1 MALWLLART
10 LTASKFMPSLSD
22 PIISINGLGKKT
34 SDRLN
39 QLGIHSLEHLVFHL
53 PRRYQDKTSITPLS
67 RANVNDE
74 ILIELTI
81 DRIEVVPSRQR
92 QLLCY
97 LSDNQNHRILLRFFH
112 FTQYQKQA
120 LIRGE
125 TIQCFGEIK
134 IGRQGLEMHHPE
146 YRVISQNQKPLLES
160 TLSPIYPL
168 CSGISQNKMKQW
180 VNYSLEVLQISQL
193 DDYFEKITQQSMPSL
208 KSSLM
213 LLHHPEK
220 NEDLSKIESFKH
232 ISQQRLIIEELATNQ
247 LNLLKTK
254 KARKS
259 KKTNAFKIQD
269 SLSNKLLGSLD
280 FDLTNSQSRCIKE
293 INEDLSSSEPMLR
306 LLQGDVGSGKTIV
319 AVFALIQAV
328 ENNFQAVIMA
338 PTEILARQ
346 HLQNFTDY
354 LKPLNIQ
361 IAYLSGSQNPQER
374 REHLDFIESGE
385 AKVVVGTHAL
395 FQESV
400 NFENLSL
407 VIIDEQHKFGV
418 HQRLSL
424 SKKANKTPHQLVMT
438 ATPIPRSLTMSA
450 YADLDTSVIDELPP
464 GRQAVETIALSNSRR
479 DELIEK
485 IKKIS
490 DEGRQIYW
498 VCTLIEESEVLRAE
512 SAEKTFNYLTDNLK
526 DLTVVMIHGKR
537 TKSEK
542 EMIMRDF
549 EKGKINLLVA
559 TTVIEVGVNVPN
571 ASLMI
576 VENSERLGLAQL
588 HQLRGR
594 VGRGSEK
601 SICILM
607 YQSPLSDNAKERLD
621 ILRQSNDGF
630 MIAQKDLE
638 LRGPGEIL
646 GTQQT
651 GIASMKIANIV
662 RDTYLLKE
670 AGYYSS
676 KMLEASEDSQNAMI
690 SRWIDDEKT
699 HYFDA

>member
-1 MALWLLART
+1 
-10 LTASKFMPSLSD
+10 MPSISD
-22 PIISINGLGKKT
+22 PIISIKGLGKKT

-39 QLGIHSLEHLVFHL
+39 QLGIHTLEHLVFHL
-53 PRRYQDKTSITPLS
+53 PTRYQDKTSITPLS
-67 RANVNDE
+67 DAGTHDE
-74 ILIELTI
+74 ILIEATI
-81 DRIEVVPSRQR
+81 DRIEVIPSRQR

-112 FTQYQKQA
+112 FNQYQKQA

-125 TIQCFGEIK
+125 TMQCFGEIK
-134 IGRQGLEMHHPE
+134 IGRKGLEMHHPE
-146 YRVISQNQKPLLES
+146 YRIITQNQSPLLEP
-160 TLSPIYPL
+160 TLTPIYPL

-180 VNYSLEVLQISQL
+180 VNYSLEVLKISQL

-220 NEDLSKIESFKH
+220 DEDLSKIESFKH
-232 ISQQRLIIEELATNQ
+232 ISQQRLIIEELATHR
-247 LNLLKTK
+247 LSLLKTK
-254 KARKS
+254 KARKG
-259 KKTNAFKIQD
+259 KKTNAFILNNT
-269 SLSNKLLGSLD
+269 LSDKLLNSID
-280 FDLTNSQSRCIKE
+280 FNLTNAQSRCIKE
-293 INEDLSSSEPMLR
+293 INDDLASSEPMLR

-328 ENNFQAVIMA
+328 ENNFQAAIMA

-346 HLQNFTDY
+346 HLQNFTQY
-354 LKPLNIQ
+354 LESLNIQ
-361 IAYLSGSQNPQER
+361 IAYLSGSQNTQER
-374 REHLDFIESGE
+374 REQISLIESGK
-385 AKVVVGTHAL
+385 AKVVIGTHAL
-395 FQESV
+395 FQDSV
-400 NFENLSL
+400 NFKDLSL

-424 SKKANKTPHQLVMT
+424 TKKANNTPHQLVMT

-450 YADLDTSVIDELPP
+450 YADLDTSIIDELPP
-464 GRQAVETIALSNSRR
+464 GRQAVETIALSNLRR
-479 DELIEK
+479 DELISK
-485 IKKIS
+485 MRKIS
-490 DEGRQIYW
+490 NEGRQIYW
-498 VCTLIEESEVLRAE
+498 VCTLIEESEALRAE
-512 SAEKTFNYLTDNLK
+512 SAEKTFKYLKDHLK
-526 DLTVVMIHGKR
+526 DLTVVMIHGR
-537 TKSEK
+537 LTKVEK
-542 EMIMRDF
+542 ESIMKDF
-549 EKGKINLLVA
+549 ENGRINLLVA

-576 VENSERLGLAQL
+576 VENAERLGLAQL

-607 YQSPLSDNAKERLD
+607 YQSPLSDYAKERLD

-662 RDTYLLKE
+662 RDAYLLKE

-676 KMLEASEDSQNAMI
+676 KMLEANLDSQNALI
-690 SRWIDDEKT
+690 NRWIDEEKT

>member
-1 MALWLLART
+1 
-10 LTASKFMPSLSD
+10 MPSISD
-22 PIISINGLGKKT
+22 PIISIKGLGKKT

-39 QLGIHSLEHLVFHL
+39 QLGIHTLEHLVFHL
-53 PRRYQDKTSITPLS
+53 PTRYQDKTSITPLS
-67 RANVNDE
+67 DARINDE
-74 ILIELTI
+74 ILIEATI
-81 DRIEVVPSRQR
+81 DRIEVIPSRQR

-97 LSDNQNHRILLRFFH
+97 LSDQQNHRILLRFFH

-125 TIQCFGEIK
+125 SMQCFGEIK
-134 IGRQGLEMHHPE
+134 IGRKGLEMHHPE
-146 YRVISQNQKPLLES
+146 YRITSQNQRPLLEQN
-160 TLSPIYPL
+160 LSPIYPL

-180 VNYSLEVLQISQL
+180 INYSLEVLKISQL
-193 DDYFEKITQQSMPSL
+193 DDYFEKITQHSMPSL

-220 NEDLSKIESFKH
+220 NEDLSKIETFKH
-232 ISQQRLIIEELATNQ
+232 ISQQRLIIEELATHQ
-247 LNLLKTK
+247 LSLLKTK
-254 KARKS
+254 KARKG
-259 KKTNAFKIQD
+259 KKTNAFRLKNT
-269 SLSNKLLGSLD
+269 LSDKLLDSLD
-280 FDLTNSQSRCIKE
+280 FKLTNAQSNCIKE
-293 INEDLSSSEPMLR
+293 INDDLASSEPMLR

-328 ENNFQAVIMA
+328 ENNFQAAIMA

-346 HLQNFTDY
+346 HLQNFTHY
-354 LKPLNIQ
+354 LESLDIQ
-361 IAYLSGSQNPQER
+361 IAYLSGSQNTQER
-374 REHLDFIESGE
+374 KEQLSLIESGE
-385 AKVVVGTHAL
+385 AKVVIGTHAL

-400 NFENLSL
+400 SFKDLSL

-424 SKKANKTPHQLVMT
+424 TKKAQTTPHQLVMT

-464 GRQAVETIALSNSRR
+464 GRQAVETIALSNARR
-479 DELIEK
+479 EELIIK
-485 IKKIS
+485 IRKIS

-498 VCTLIEESEVLRAE
+498 VCTLIEESEALRAE
-512 SAEKTFNYLTDNLK
+512 SAEKTFTYLK
-526 DLTVVMIHGKR
+526 DHLEELTVVMIHGKLS
-537 TKSEK
+537 KVEK
-542 EMIMRDF
+542 ESIMKDF
-549 EKGKINLLVA
+549 ENGLINLLVA

-576 VENSERLGLAQL
+576 VENAERLGLAQL

-607 YQSPLSDNAKERLD
+607 YQSPLSDNARERLD
-621 ILRQSNDGF
+621 ILRHSNDGF

-651 GIASMKIANIV
+651 GIASMKIANII
-662 RDTYLLKE
+662 RDAYLLKE

-676 KMLEASEDSQNAMI
+676 KMLEASLESQNALI
-690 SRWIDDEKT
+690 NRWIDEEKT

>member
-1 MALWLLART
+1 
-10 LTASKFMPSLSD
+10 MPSISD
-22 PIISINGLGKKT
+22 PIISIKGLGKKT

-39 QLGIHSLEHLVFHL
+39 QLGIHTLEHLVFHL
-53 PRRYQDKTSITPLS
+53 PTRYQDKTSITPLS
-67 RANVNDE
+67 DAGIHDE
-74 ILIELTI
+74 ILIEATI
-81 DRIEVVPSRQR
+81 DRIEVIPSRQR

-112 FTQYQKQA
+112 FNQYQKQA

-125 TIQCFGEIK
+125 TMQCFGEIK
-134 IGRQGLEMHHPE
+134 IGRMGLEMHHPE
-146 YRVISQNQKPLLES
+146 YRIITQNQSPLLEP
-160 TLSPIYPL
+160 TLTPIYPL

-180 VNYSLEVLQISQL
+180 VNYSLEVLKISQL

-220 NEDLSKIESFKH
+220 DEDLSKIESFKH
-232 ISQQRLIIEELATNQ
+232 ISQQRLIIEELATHR
-247 LNLLKTK
+247 LSLLKTK
-254 KARKS
+254 KARKG
-259 KKTNAFKIQD
+259 KKTNAFILNNT
-269 SLSNKLLGSLD
+269 LSDKLLNSLD
-280 FDLTNSQSRCIKE
+280 FNLTNAQSRCIKE
-293 INEDLSSSEPMLR
+293 INDDLASSEPMLR

-328 ENNFQAVIMA
+328 ENNFQAAIMA

-346 HLQNFTDY
+346 HLQNFTQY
-354 LKPLNIQ
+354 LESLNIQ
-361 IAYLSGSQNPQER
+361 IAYLSGSQNTQER
-374 REHLDFIESGE
+374 REQISLIESGK
-385 AKVVVGTHAL
+385 AKIVIGTHAL

-400 NFENLSL
+400 SFKDLSL

-424 SKKANKTPHQLVMT
+424 TKKANNTPHQLVMT

-450 YADLDTSVIDELPP
+450 YADLDTSIIDELPP
-464 GRQAVETIALSNSRR
+464 GRQAVETIALSNLRR
-479 DELIEK
+479 DELISK
-485 IKKIS
+485 IRKIS
-490 DEGRQIYW
+490 NEGRQIYW
-498 VCTLIEESEVLRAE
+498 VCTLIEESEALRAE
-512 SAEKTFNYLTDNLK
+512 SAEKTFTYLKDHLK
-526 DLTVVMIHGKR
+526 DLTVVMIHGR
-537 TKSEK
+537 LTKAEK
-542 EMIMRDF
+542 ESIMKDF
-549 EKGKINLLVA
+549 ENGRINLLVA

-576 VENSERLGLAQL
+576 VENAERLGLAQL

-607 YQSPLSDNAKERLD
+607 YQSPLSDYAKERLD

-662 RDTYLLKE
+662 RDAYLLKE

-676 KMLEASEDSQNAMI
+676 KMLEANLDSQNALI
-690 SRWIDDEKT
+690 NRWIDEEKT

>member
-1 MALWLLART
+1 
-10 LTASKFMPSLSD
+10 MPSLSD
-22 PIISINGLGKKT
+22 PIISISGLGKKT

-39 QLGIHSLEHLVFHL
+39 QLGIHTLEHLLFHL
-53 PRRYQDKTSITPLS
+53 PSRYQDKTSITPLS
-67 RANVNDE
+67 SASVNDE
-74 ILIELTI
+74 ILIEASI
-81 DRIEVVPSRQR
+81 DRIEVIPSRQR

-97 LSDNQNHRILLRFFH
+97 LSDNQNHRVLLRFFH

-120 LIRGE
+120 LVRGE

-146 YRVISQNQKPLLES
+146 YRIISQDQKPLFEP
-160 TLSPIYPL
+160 TLTPVYPL
-168 CSGISQNKMKQW
+168 CAGVSQNKMKQW
-180 VNYSLEVLQISQL
+180 VNKALEVLKASVI
-193 DDYFEKITQQSMPSL
+193 DDYFEKITNNTMPSL
-208 KSSLM
+208 KDSLF
-213 LLHHPEK
+213 LLHHPNK
-220 NEDLSKIESFKH
+220 DEDLLKIESFNH
-232 ISQQRLIIEELATNQ
+232 ISQQRLIIEELATHQ
-247 LNLLKTK
+247 LSLLKIK
-254 KARKS
+254 EARKS
-259 KKTNAFKIQD
+259 KESKPISIRS
-269 SLSNKLLGSLD
+269 SLSNKLISSLE
-280 FDLTNSQSRCIKE
+280 FDLTSAQSRCINQ
-293 INEDLSSSEPMLR
+293 INEDLSTSEPMLR

-328 ENNFQAVIMA
+328 ENNFQTAVMA

-346 HLQNFTDY
+346 HLQNFTNY
-354 LKPLNIQ
+354 LSPLGIQ
-361 IAYLSGSQNPQER
+361 IAFLSGSQNTQER
-374 REHLDFIESGE
+374 KDNLSLIENGK
-385 AKVVVGTHAL
+385 AKVIIGTHAL
-395 FQESV
+395 FQENVYFDDSA
-400 NFENLSL
+400 L

-424 SKKANKTPHQLVMT
+424 SKKANVTPHQLVMT

-450 YADLDTSVIDELPP
+450 YADLDTSIIDELPP
-464 GRQAVETIALSNSRR
+464 GRQTIETVALSNARR

-485 IKKIS
+485 IKQIS
-490 DEGRQIYW
+490 KEGRQIYW
-498 VCTLIEESEVLRAE
+498 VCTLIEESEALRAE
-512 SAEKTFNYLTDNLK
+512 SAEKTFAYLSDNLK
-526 DLTVVMIHGKR
+526 DLKVVMIHGR
-537 TKSEK
+537 LTKSEK
-542 EMIMRDF
+542 EIIMSDF
-549 EKGKINLLVA
+549 ASGKTNLLVA

-601 SICILM
+601 SACVLL
-607 YQSPLSDNAKERLD
+607 YQSPLSQTAKERLD

-630 MIAQKDLE
+630 LIAQKDLE

-662 RDTYLLKE
+662 RDAYLLKQV
-670 AGYYSS
+670 GFYSS
-676 KMLEASEDSQNAMI
+676 KMLEAAHDSQNALM
-690 SRWIDDEKT
+690 SRWIDEEKT

>member
-1 MALWLLART
+1 
-10 LTASKFMPSLSD
+10 MPSISD
-22 PIISINGLGKKT
+22 PIISIKGLGKKT

-39 QLGIHSLEHLVFHL
+39 QLGIHTLEHLVFHL
-53 PRRYQDKTSITPLS
+53 PTRYQDKTSITPLS
-67 RANVNDE
+67 DAGTHDE
-74 ILIELTI
+74 ILIEATI
-81 DRIEVVPSRQR
+81 DRIEVIPSRQR

-112 FTQYQKQA
+112 FNQYQKQA

-125 TIQCFGEIK
+125 TMQCFGEIK
-134 IGRQGLEMHHPE
+134 IGRKGLEMHHPE
-146 YRVISQNQKPLLES
+146 YRIITQNQSPLLEP
-160 TLSPIYPL
+160 TLTPIYPL

-180 VNYSLEVLQISQL
+180 VNYSLEVLKISQL

-220 NEDLSKIESFKH
+220 DEDLSKIESFKH
-232 ISQQRLIIEELATNQ
+232 ISQQRLIIEELATHQ
-247 LNLLKTK
+247 LSLLKTK
-254 KARKS
+254 KARKG
-259 KKTNAFKIQD
+259 KKTNAFILNNT
-269 SLSNKLLGSLD
+269 LSDKLLDSLD
-280 FDLTNSQSRCIKE
+280 FNLTNAQSRCINE
-293 INEDLSSSEPMLR
+293 INDDLASSEPMLR

-328 ENNFQAVIMA
+328 ENNFQAAIMA

-346 HLQNFTDY
+346 HLQNFTLY
-354 LKPLNIQ
+354 LESLNIQ
-361 IAYLSGSQNPQER
+361 IAYLLGSQNTQER
-374 REHLDFIESGE
+374 REQMSLIESGK
-385 AKVVVGTHAL
+385 AKVVIGTHAL
-395 FQESV
+395 FQDSV
-400 NFENLSL
+400 SFKDLAL

-424 SKKANKTPHQLVMT
+424 TKKASNTPHQLVMT

-450 YADLDTSVIDELPP
+450 YADLDTSIVDELPP
-464 GRQAVETIALSNSRR
+464 GRQAVETIALSNARR
-479 DELIEK
+479 DELINK
-485 IKKIS
+485 IRKIS

-498 VCTLIEESEVLRAE
+498 VCTLIEESEALRAE
-512 SAEKTFNYLTDNLK
+512 SAEKTFKYLKDHLK
-526 DLTVVMIHGKR
+526 DLTVVMIHGR
-537 TKSEK
+537 LTKIEK
-542 EMIMRDF
+542 ENIMEDF
-549 EKGKINLLVA
+549 ENGRINLLVA

-662 RDTYLLKE
+662 RDAYLLKE

-676 KMLEASEDSQNAMI
+676 KMLEASLESQNALI
-690 SRWIDDEKT
+690 NRWIDDEKT

>member
-1 MALWLLART
+1 
-10 LTASKFMPSLSD
+10 MPSISD
-22 PIISINGLGKKT
+22 PIISIKGLGKKT

-39 QLGIHSLEHLVFHL
+39 QLGIHTLEHLVFHL
-53 PRRYQDKTSITPLS
+53 PSRYQDKTSITPLS
-67 RANVNDE
+67 DARINDE
-74 ILIELTI
+74 ILIEATI
-81 DRIEVVPSRQR
+81 DRIEVIPSRQR

-97 LSDNQNHRILLRFFH
+97 LSDQQNHRILLRFFH

-125 TIQCFGEIK
+125 SMQCFGEIK
-134 IGRQGLEMHHPE
+134 IGRKGLEMHHPE
-146 YRVISQNQKPLLES
+146 YRITSQNQRPLLEQN
-160 TLSPIYPL
+160 LSPIYPL

-180 VNYSLEVLQISQL
+180 INYSLEVLKISQL
-193 DDYFEKITQQSMPSL
+193 DDYFEKITQHSMPSL

-220 NEDLSKIESFKH
+220 NEDLSKIETFKH
-232 ISQQRLIIEELATNQ
+232 ISQQRLIIEELATHQ
-247 LNLLKTK
+247 LSLLKTK
-254 KARKS
+254 KARKG
-259 KKTNAFKIQD
+259 KKTNAFRLKNT
-269 SLSNKLLGSLD
+269 LSDKLLDSLD
-280 FDLTNSQSRCIKE
+280 FKLTNAQSNCIKE
-293 INEDLSSSEPMLR
+293 INDDLASSEPMLR

-328 ENNFQAVIMA
+328 ENNFQAAIMA

-346 HLQNFTDY
+346 HLQNFTHY
-354 LKPLNIQ
+354 LESLDIQ
-361 IAYLSGSQNPQER
+361 IAYLSGSQNTQER
-374 REHLDFIESGE
+374 KEQLSLIESGE
-385 AKVVVGTHAL
+385 AKVVIGTHAL

-400 NFENLSL
+400 SFKDLSL

-424 SKKANKTPHQLVMT
+424 TKKAQTTPHQLVMT

-464 GRQAVETIALSNSRR
+464 GRQAVETIALSNARR
-479 DELIEK
+479 EELITK
-485 IKKIS
+485 IRKIS

-498 VCTLIEESEVLRAE
+498 VCTLIEESEALRAE
-512 SAEKTFNYLTDNLK
+512 SAEKTFTYLK
-526 DLTVVMIHGKR
+526 DHLEELTVVMIHGKLS
-537 TKSEK
+537 KVEK
-542 EMIMRDF
+542 ESIMKDF
-549 EKGKINLLVA
+549 ENGLINLLVA

-576 VENSERLGLAQL
+576 VENAERLGLAQL

-607 YQSPLSDNAKERLD
+607 YQSPLSDNARERLD

-651 GIASMKIANIV
+651 GIASMKIANII
-662 RDTYLLKE
+662 RDAYLLKE

-676 KMLEASEDSQNAMI
+676 KMLEASLESQNALI
-690 SRWIDDEKT
+690 NRWIDEEKT

>member
-1 MALWLLART
+1 M
-10 LTASKFMPSLSD
+10 SELSD
-22 PIISINGLGKKT
+22 PIISISGLGKKT

-39 QLGIHSLEHLVFHL
+39 QLGIHTLEHLVFHL
-53 PRRYQDKTSITPLS
+53 PKRYQDKTTITPLS
-67 RANVNDE
+67 EVSVNDE
-74 ILIELTI
+74 VLIECSI
-81 DRIEVVPSRQR
+81 DQIEVVPSRQR

-97 LSDNQNHRILLRFFH
+97 LSDDQNQRILLRFFH
-112 FTQYQKQA
+112 FSQYQKQA

-146 YRVISQNQKPLLES
+146 YRNISKNQTPLLES
-160 TLSPIYPL
+160 TLTPIYPL
-168 CSGISQNKMKQW
+168 CSGISQNKMKKW
-180 VNYSLEVLQISQL
+180 VNQSLEVLKMSLL
-193 DDYFEKITQQSMPSL
+193 DDHFEKLTYNSMPSL
-208 KSSLM
+208 KESLF
-213 LLHHPEK
+213 LLHHPNK
-220 NEDLSKIESFKH
+220 NENLNQIEAFKH
-232 ISQQRLIIEELATNQ
+232 ISQQRLIIEELATHQ
-247 LNLLKTK
+247 LSLLKTK

-259 KKTNAFKIQD
+259 KITNKFQIKNTLQKT
-269 SLSNKLLGSLD
+269 LLHSLD
-280 FDLTNSQSRCIKE
+280 FDLTEAQSRCVRE
-293 INEDLSSSEPMLR
+293 IYEDLSNTEPMLR

-319 AVFALIQAV
+319 AIFTLIQAV
-328 ENNFQAVIMA
+328 ENSFQTAVMA

-354 LKPLNIQ
+354 LDPLNIQ
-361 IAYLSGSQNPQER
+361 IAYLSGSQNTQER
-374 REHLDFIESGE
+374 REQLELIESGN
-385 AKVVVGTHAL
+385 AKVIIGTHAL

-400 NFENLSL
+400 NFKNLAL
-407 VIIDEQHKFGV
+407 VVIDEQHKFGV

-424 SKKANKTPHQLVMT
+424 SQKAKKIPHQLVMT

-464 GRQAVETIALSNSRR
+464 GRQPVETVALSNSRR
-479 DELIEK
+479 DELIGK
-485 IKKIS
+485 IRKIS

-498 VCTLIEESEVLRAE
+498 VCTLIEESEALRAE
-512 SAEKTFNYLTDNLK
+512 SAEKTYNYLASNLE
-526 DLTVVMIHGKR
+526 DLKVVMIHGR
-537 TKSEK
+537 LTKSEK
-542 EMIMRDF
+542 EAIMKDF
-549 EKGKINLLVA
+549 EHGKINLLVA

-607 YQSPLSDNAKERLD
+607 YQSPLSDNAIQRLEV
-621 ILRQSNDGF
+621 LRQSNDGF

-662 RDTYLLKE
+662 RDAYLLKE
-670 AGYYSS
+670 ASYYSS
-676 KMLEASEDSQNAMI
+676 KMLEASEENQNALI
-690 SRWIDDEKT
+690 NRWIDEEKT

>member
-1 MALWLLART
+1 
-10 LTASKFMPSLSD
+10 MPSLSD
-22 PIISINGLGKKT
+22 PIISISGLGKKT

-39 QLGIHSLEHLVFHL
+39 QLGIHTLEHLLFHL
-53 PRRYQDKTSITPLS
+53 PSRYQDKTSITPLS
-67 RANVNDE
+67 TASLDDE
-74 ILIELTI
+74 ILIEASI
-81 DRIEVVPSRQR
+81 DRIEVIPSRQR

-97 LSDNQNHRILLRFFH
+97 LSDNQNHRVLLRFFH

-120 LIRGE
+120 LVRGE

-146 YRVISQNQKPLLES
+146 YRIISQDQKPLFEP
-160 TLSPIYPL
+160 TLTPVYPL
-168 CSGISQNKMKQW
+168 CAGVSQNKMKQW
-180 VNYSLEVLQISQL
+180 VNKALEVLKASVI
-193 DDYFEKITQQSMPSL
+193 DDYFEKITNNTMPSL
-208 KSSLM
+208 KDSLF
-213 LLHHPEK
+213 LLHHPNK
-220 NEDLSKIESFKH
+220 DEDLLKIESFNH
-232 ISQQRLIIEELATNQ
+232 ISQQRLIIEELATHQ
-247 LNLLKTK
+247 LSLLKIK
-254 KARKS
+254 EARKS
-259 KKTNAFKIQD
+259 KESKPISIRS
-269 SLSNKLLGSLD
+269 SLSNKLISSLE
-280 FDLTNSQSRCIKE
+280 FDLTSAQSRCINQ
-293 INEDLSSSEPMLR
+293 INEDLSTSEPMLR

-328 ENNFQAVIMA
+328 ENNFQTAVMA

-346 HLQNFTDY
+346 HLQNFTNY
-354 LKPLNIQ
+354 LSPLGIQ
-361 IAYLSGSQNPQER
+361 IAFLSGSQNTQER
-374 REHLDFIESGE
+374 KDNLSLIENGK
-385 AKVVVGTHAL
+385 AKVIIGTHAL
-395 FQESV
+395 FQENV
-400 NFENLSL
+400 YFDDLAL

-424 SKKANKTPHQLVMT
+424 SKKANVTPHQLVMT

-450 YADLDTSVIDELPP
+450 YADLDTSIIDELPP
-464 GRQAVETIALSNSRR
+464 GRQTIETVALSNARR

-485 IKKIS
+485 IKQIS
-490 DEGRQIYW
+490 KEGRQIYW
-498 VCTLIEESEVLRAE
+498 VCTLIEESEDLRAE
-512 SAEKTFNYLTDNLK
+512 SAEKTFAYLSDNLK
-526 DLTVVMIHGKR
+526 DLKVVMIHGR
-537 TKSEK
+537 LTKSEK
-542 EMIMRDF
+542 EIIMSDF
-549 EKGKINLLVA
+549 ASGKTNLLVA

-601 SICILM
+601 SACVLL
-607 YQSPLSDNAKERLD
+607 YQSPLSQTAKERLD

-630 MIAQKDLE
+630 LIAQKDLE

-662 RDTYLLKE
+662 RDAYLLKQV
-670 AGYYSS
+670 GFYSS
-676 KMLEASEDSQNAMI
+676 KMLEAAHDSQNALM
-690 SRWIDDEKT
+690 SRWIDEEKT

>member
-1 MALWLLART
+1 
-10 LTASKFMPSLSD
+10 MPSISD
-22 PIISINGLGKKT
+22 PIISIKGLGKKT

-39 QLGIHSLEHLVFHL
+39 QLGIHTLEHLVFHL
-53 PRRYQDKTSITPLS
+53 PTRYQDKTSITPLS
-67 RANVNDE
+67 DAGIHDE
-74 ILIELTI
+74 ILIEATI
-81 DRIEVVPSRQR
+81 DRIEVIPSRQR

-112 FTQYQKQA
+112 FNQYQKQA

-125 TIQCFGEIK
+125 TMQCFGEIK
-134 IGRQGLEMHHPE
+134 IGRKGLEMHHPE
-146 YRVISQNQKPLLES
+146 YRIITQNQSPLLEP
-160 TLSPIYPL
+160 TLTPIYPL

-180 VNYSLEVLQISQL
+180 VNYSLEVLKISQL

-220 NEDLSKIESFKH
+220 DEDLSKIESFKH
-232 ISQQRLIIEELATNQ
+232 ISQQRLIIEELATHR
-247 LNLLKTK
+247 LSLLKTK
-254 KARKS
+254 KARKG
-259 KKTNAFKIQD
+259 KKTNAFILNNT
-269 SLSNKLLGSLD
+269 LSDKLLNSLD
-280 FDLTNSQSRCIKE
+280 FNLTNAQSRCIKE
-293 INEDLSSSEPMLR
+293 INDDLASSEPMLR

-328 ENNFQAVIMA
+328 ENNFQAAIMA

-346 HLQNFTDY
+346 HLQNFTQY
-354 LKPLNIQ
+354 LESLNIQ
-361 IAYLSGSQNPQER
+361 IAYLSGSQNTQER
-374 REHLDFIESGE
+374 REQISLIESGK
-385 AKVVVGTHAL
+385 AKVVIGTHAL
-395 FQESV
+395 FQDSV
-400 NFENLSL
+400 NFKDLSL

-424 SKKANKTPHQLVMT
+424 TKKANNTPHQLVMT

-450 YADLDTSVIDELPP
+450 YADLDTSIIDELPP
-464 GRQAVETIALSNSRR
+464 GRQAVETIALSNLRR
-479 DELIEK
+479 DELISK
-485 IKKIS
+485 IRKIS
-490 DEGRQIYW
+490 NEGRQIYW
-498 VCTLIEESEVLRAE
+498 VCTLIEESEALRAE
-512 SAEKTFNYLTDNLK
+512 SAEQTFKYLKDHLK
-526 DLTVVMIHGKR
+526 DLTVVMIHGR
-537 TKSEK
+537 LTKAEK
-542 EMIMRDF
+542 ESIMKDF
-549 EKGKINLLVA
+549 ENGRINLLVA

-576 VENSERLGLAQL
+576 VENAERLGLAQL

-607 YQSPLSDNAKERLD
+607 YQSPLSDYAKERLD

-662 RDTYLLKE
+662 RDAYLLKE

-676 KMLEASEDSQNAMI
+676 KMLEARLESQNALI
-690 SRWIDDEKT
+690 NRWIDEEKT

>member
-1 MALWLLART
+1 
-10 LTASKFMPSLSD
+10 MPSISD
-22 PIISINGLGKKT
+22 PIISIKGLGKKT

-39 QLGIHSLEHLVFHL
+39 QLGIHTLEHLVFHL
-53 PRRYQDKTSITPLS
+53 PTRYQDKTSITPLS
-67 RANVNDE
+67 DAGIHDE
-74 ILIELTI
+74 ILIEATI
-81 DRIEVVPSRQR
+81 DRIEVIPSRQR

-112 FTQYQKQA
+112 FNQYQKQA

-125 TIQCFGEIK
+125 TMQCFGEIK
-134 IGRQGLEMHHPE
+134 IGRKGLEMHHPE
-146 YRVISQNQKPLLES
+146 YRIITQNQSPLLEP
-160 TLSPIYPL
+160 TLTPIYPL

-180 VNYSLEVLQISQL
+180 VNYSLEVLKISQL

-220 NEDLSKIESFKH
+220 DEDLSKIESFKH
-232 ISQQRLIIEELATNQ
+232 ISQQRLIIEELATHR
-247 LNLLKTK
+247 LSLLKTK
-254 KARKS
+254 KARKG
-259 KKTNAFKIQD
+259 KKTNAFILNNT
-269 SLSNKLLGSLD
+269 LSDKLLNSLD
-280 FDLTNSQSRCIKE
+280 FNLTNAQSRCIKE
-293 INEDLSSSEPMLR
+293 INDDLASSEPMLR

-328 ENNFQAVIMA
+328 ENNFQAAIMA

-346 HLQNFTDY
+346 HLQNFTQY
-354 LKPLNIQ
+354 LESLNIQ
-361 IAYLSGSQNPQER
+361 IAYLSGSQNTQER
-374 REHLDFIESGE
+374 REQISLIESGK
-385 AKVVVGTHAL
+385 AKVVIGTHAL
-395 FQESV
+395 FQDSV
-400 NFENLSL
+400 NFKDLSL

-424 SKKANKTPHQLVMT
+424 TKKANNTPHQLVMT

-450 YADLDTSVIDELPP
+450 YADLDTSIIDELPP
-464 GRQAVETIALSNSRR
+464 GRQPVETIALSNLRR
-479 DELIEK
+479 DELISK
-485 IKKIS
+485 IRKIS
-490 DEGRQIYW
+490 NEGRQIYW
-498 VCTLIEESEVLRAE
+498 VCTLIEESEALRAE
-512 SAEKTFNYLTDNLK
+512 SAEKTFKYLKDHLK
-526 DLTVVMIHGKR
+526 DLTVVMIHGR
-537 TKSEK
+537 LTKAEK
-542 EMIMRDF
+542 ESIMKDF
-549 EKGKINLLVA
+549 ENGRINLLVA

-576 VENSERLGLAQL
+576 VENAERLGLAQL

-607 YQSPLSDNAKERLD
+607 YQSPLSDYAKERLD

-662 RDTYLLKE
+662 RDAYLLKE

-676 KMLEASEDSQNAMI
+676 KMLEARLESQNALI
-690 SRWIDDEKT
+690 NRWIDEEKT

>member
-1 MALWLLART
+1 MALWLLVRT
-10 LTASKFMPSLSD
+10 LTASKFMPSISD
-22 PIISINGLGKKT
+22 PIISIKGLGKKT

-39 QLGIHSLEHLVFHL
+39 QLGIHTLEHLVFHL
-53 PRRYQDKTSITPLS
+53 PNRYQDKTSITPLS
-67 RANVNDE
+67 NASINAE
-74 ILIELTI
+74 ILVELNI
-81 DRIEVVPSRQR
+81 DRIEVVPSRNR

-97 LSDNQNHRILLRFFH
+97 LSDNQNQRLLLRFFH

-120 LIRGE
+120 FVRGE
-125 TIQCFGEIK
+125 TIQSFGEVK
-134 IGRQGLEMHHPE
+134 MGRQGLEMHHPE
-146 YRVISQNQKPLLES
+146 YRIVSQNQTPLLEP
-160 TLSPIYPL
+160 TLTPIYPL
-168 CSGISQNKMKQW
+168 CSGVSQNKMKQW
-180 VNYSLEVLQISQL
+180 VNQSLEVLKMSVL
-193 DDYFEKITQQSMPSL
+193 DDYFETITHQSMPSL
-208 KSSLM
+208 KDSLF
-213 LLHHPEK
+213 LLHHPDK
-220 NEDLSKIESFKH
+220 NENLIQIEAFKH
-232 ISQQRLIIEELATNQ
+232 ISQKRLIIEELATHQ
-247 LNLLKTK
+247 LSLLKTK
-254 KARKS
+254 KARKG
-259 KKTNAFKIQD
+259 KKTNAFILNNT
-269 SLSNKLLGSLD
+269 LSDKLLDSLD
-280 FDLTNSQSRCIKE
+280 FNLTNAQSRCIKE
-293 INEDLSSSEPMLR
+293 INYDLASSEPMLR

-328 ENNFQAVIMA
+328 ENNFQAAIMV
-338 PTEILARQ
+338 PTEILDRQ
-346 HLQNFTDY
+346 HLQNFTQY
-354 LKPLNIQ
+354 LESLNIK
-361 IAYLSGSQNPQER
+361 IAYLSGSQNTQER
-374 REHLDFIESGE
+374 REQMSLIESGE
-385 AKVVVGTHAL
+385 AKVVIGTHAL
-395 FQESV
+395 FQDSV
-400 NFENLSL
+400 SFKDLSL

-424 SKKANKTPHQLVMT
+424 TKKASNTPHQLVMT

-464 GRQAVETIALSNSRR
+464 GRQLVETVALSNSRR

-490 DEGRQIYW
+490 DDGRQIYW
-498 VCTLIEESEVLRAE
+498 VCTLIEESEALRAE
-512 SAEKTFNYLTDNLK
+512 SAEKTFDYLSSNLQELK
-526 DLTVVMIHGKR
+526 VVMIHGKL
-537 TKSEK
+537 TKSDK
-542 EMIMRDF
+542 EVIMKDF
-549 EKGKINLLVA
+549 EQGKINLLVA

-607 YQSPLSDNAKERLD
+607 YQSPLSESAKQRLE

-662 RDTYLLKE
+662 RDAYLLKE
-670 AGYYSS
+670 AGYYSA
-676 KMLEASEDSQNAMI
+676 KMLEASEQNQSALI
-690 SRWIDDEKT
+690 NRWIDEEKT

>member
-1 MALWLLART
+1 
-10 LTASKFMPSLSD
+10 MPSISD
-22 PIISINGLGKKT
+22 PIISIKGLGKKT

-39 QLGIHSLEHLVFHL
+39 QLGIHTLEHLVFHL
-53 PRRYQDKTSITPLS
+53 PTRYQDKTSITPLS
-67 RANVNDE
+67 DAGIHDE
-74 ILIELTI
+74 ILIEATI
-81 DRIEVVPSRQR
+81 DRIEVIPSRQR

-112 FTQYQKQA
+112 FNQYQKQA

-125 TIQCFGEIK
+125 TMQCFGEIK
-134 IGRQGLEMHHPE
+134 IGRKGLEMHHPE
-146 YRVISQNQKPLLES
+146 YRIITQNQSQLLEP
-160 TLSPIYPL
+160 TLTPIYPL

-180 VNYSLEVLQISQL
+180 VNYSLEVLKISQL

-220 NEDLSKIESFKH
+220 DEDLSKIESFKH
-232 ISQQRLIIEELATNQ
+232 ISQQRLIIEELATHR
-247 LNLLKTK
+247 LSLLKTK
-254 KARKS
+254 KARKG
-259 KKTNAFKIQD
+259 KKTNAFILNNT
-269 SLSNKLLGSLD
+269 LSDKLLNSLD
-280 FDLTNSQSRCIKE
+280 FNLTNAQSRCIKE
-293 INEDLSSSEPMLR
+293 INDDLASSEPMLR

-328 ENNFQAVIMA
+328 ENNFQAAIMA

-346 HLQNFTDY
+346 HLQNFTQY
-354 LKPLNIQ
+354 LESLNIQ
-361 IAYLSGSQNPQER
+361 IAYLSGSQNTQER
-374 REHLDFIESGE
+374 REQISLIESGK
-385 AKVVVGTHAL
+385 AKVVIGTHAL
-395 FQESV
+395 FQDSV
-400 NFENLSL
+400 NFKDLSL

-424 SKKANKTPHQLVMT
+424 TKKANNTPHQLVMT

-450 YADLDTSVIDELPP
+450 YADLDTSIIDELPP
-464 GRQAVETIALSNSRR
+464 GRQAVETIALSNLRR
-479 DELIEK
+479 DELISK
-485 IKKIS
+485 MRKIS
-490 DEGRQIYW
+490 NEGRQIYW
-498 VCTLIEESEVLRAE
+498 VCTLIEESEALRAE
-512 SAEKTFNYLTDNLK
+512 SAEKTFKYLKDHLK
-526 DLTVVMIHGKR
+526 DLTVVMIHGR
-537 TKSEK
+537 LTKVEK
-542 EMIMRDF
+542 ESIMKDF
-549 EKGKINLLVA
+549 ENGQINLLVA

-576 VENSERLGLAQL
+576 VENAERLGLAQL

-607 YQSPLSDNAKERLD
+607 YQSPLSDYAKERLD

-662 RDTYLLKE
+662 RDAYLLKE

-676 KMLEASEDSQNAMI
+676 KMLEASLESQNALI
-690 SRWIDDEKT
+690 NRWIDEEKT

>member
-1 MALWLLART
+1 M
-10 LTASKFMPSLSD
+10 SELSD
-22 PIISINGLGKKT
+22 PIISISGLGKKT

-39 QLGIHSLEHLVFHL
+39 QLGIHTLEHLVFHL
-53 PRRYQDKTSITPLS
+53 PKRYQDKTTITPLS
-67 RANVNDE
+67 EVSVNDE
-74 ILIELTI
+74 VLIECSI
-81 DRIEVVPSRQR
+81 DQIEVVPSRQK

-97 LSDNQNHRILLRFFH
+97 LSDDQNQRILLRFFH
-112 FTQYQKQA
+112 FSQYQKQA

-146 YRVISQNQKPLLES
+146 YRNISKNQTPLLES
-160 TLSPIYPL
+160 TLTPIYPL
-168 CSGISQNKMKQW
+168 CSGISQNKMKKW
-180 VNYSLEVLQISQL
+180 VNQSLEVLKMSLL
-193 DDYFEKITQQSMPSL
+193 DDHFEKLTYNSMPSL
-208 KSSLM
+208 KESLF
-213 LLHHPEK
+213 LLHHPNK
-220 NEDLSKIESFKH
+220 NENLNQIEAFKH
-232 ISQQRLIIEELATNQ
+232 ISQQRLIIEELATHQ
-247 LNLLKTK
+247 LSLLKTK

-259 KKTNAFKIQD
+259 KITNKFQIKNTLQKT
-269 SLSNKLLGSLD
+269 LLHSLD
-280 FDLTNSQSRCIKE
+280 FDLTEAQSRCVRE
-293 INEDLSSSEPMLR
+293 IYENLSNTEPMLR

-319 AVFALIQAV
+319 AIFTLIQAV
-328 ENNFQAVIMA
+328 ENSFQTAVMA

-346 HLQNFTDY
+346 HLQNFTEY
-354 LKPLNIQ
+354 LDPLNIQ
-361 IAYLSGSQNPQER
+361 IAYLSGSQNTQER
-374 REHLDFIESGE
+374 REQLELIESGN
-385 AKVVVGTHAL
+385 AKVIIGTHAL

-400 NFENLSL
+400 NFKNLAL
-407 VIIDEQHKFGV
+407 VVIDEQHKFGV

-424 SKKANKTPHQLVMT
+424 SQKAKKIPHQLVMT

-464 GRQAVETIALSNSRR
+464 GRQPVETVALSNSRR
-479 DELIEK
+479 DELIGK
-485 IKKIS
+485 IRKIS

-498 VCTLIEESEVLRAE
+498 VCTLIEESEALRAE
-512 SAEKTFNYLTDNLK
+512 SAEKTYNYLASNLE
-526 DLTVVMIHGKR
+526 DLKVVMIHGR
-537 TKSEK
+537 LTKSEK
-542 EMIMRDF
+542 EAIMKDF
-549 EKGKINLLVA
+549 EHGKINLLVA

-607 YQSPLSDNAKERLD
+607 YQSPLSDNAIQRLEV
-621 ILRQSNDGF
+621 LRQSNDGF

-662 RDTYLLKE
+662 RDAYLLKE
-670 AGYYSS
+670 ASYYSS
-676 KMLEASEDSQNAMI
+676 KMLEASEENQNALI
-690 SRWIDDEKT
+690 NRWIDEEKT

>member
-1 MALWLLART
+1 
-10 LTASKFMPSLSD
+10 MPSISD
-22 PIISINGLGKKT
+22 PIISIKGLGKKT

-39 QLGIHSLEHLVFHL
+39 QLGIHTLEHLVFHL
-53 PRRYQDKTSITPLS
+53 PTRYQDKTSITPLS
-67 RANVNDE
+67 DAGIHDE
-74 ILIELTI
+74 ILIEATI
-81 DRIEVVPSRQR
+81 DRIEVIPSRQR

-112 FTQYQKQA
+112 FNQYQKQA

-125 TIQCFGEIK
+125 TMQCFGEIK
-134 IGRQGLEMHHPE
+134 IGRKGLEMHHPE
-146 YRVISQNQKPLLES
+146 YRIITQNQSPLLEP
-160 TLSPIYPL
+160 TLTPIYPL

-180 VNYSLEVLQISQL
+180 VNYSLEVLKISQL

-220 NEDLSKIESFKH
+220 DEDLSKIESFKH
-232 ISQQRLIIEELATNQ
+232 ISQQRLIIEELATHR
-247 LNLLKTK
+247 LSLLKTK
-254 KARKS
+254 KARKG
-259 KKTNAFKIQD
+259 KKTNAFILNNT
-269 SLSNKLLGSLD
+269 LSDKLLNSID
-280 FDLTNSQSRCIKE
+280 FNLTNAQSRCIKE
-293 INEDLSSSEPMLR
+293 INDDLASSEPMLR

-319 AVFALIQAV
+319 AVFALLQAV
-328 ENNFQAVIMA
+328 ENNFQAAIMA

-346 HLQNFTDY
+346 HLQNFTQY
-354 LKPLNIQ
+354 LESLNIQ
-361 IAYLSGSQNPQER
+361 IAYLSGSQNTQER
-374 REHLDFIESGE
+374 REQISLIESGK
-385 AKVVVGTHAL
+385 AKVVIGTHAL
-395 FQESV
+395 FQDSV
-400 NFENLSL
+400 NFKDLSL

-424 SKKANKTPHQLVMT
+424 TKKANNTPHQLVMT

-450 YADLDTSVIDELPP
+450 YADLDTSIIDELPP
-464 GRQAVETIALSNSRR
+464 GRQAVETIALSNLRR
-479 DELIEK
+479 DELISK
-485 IKKIS
+485 MRKIS
-490 DEGRQIYW
+490 NEGRQIYW
-498 VCTLIEESEVLRAE
+498 VCTLIEESEALRAE
-512 SAEKTFNYLTDNLK
+512 SAEKTFKYLKDHLK
-526 DLTVVMIHGKR
+526 DLTVVMIHGR
-537 TKSEK
+537 LTKVEK
-542 EMIMRDF
+542 ESIMKDF
-549 EKGKINLLVA
+549 ENGRINLLVA

-576 VENSERLGLAQL
+576 VENAERLGLAQL

-607 YQSPLSDNAKERLD
+607 YQSPLSDYAKERLD

-662 RDTYLLKE
+662 RDAYLLKE

-676 KMLEASEDSQNAMI
+676 KMLEARLESQNALI
-690 SRWIDDEKT
+690 NRWIDEEKT

>member
-1 MALWLLART
+1 
-10 LTASKFMPSLSD
+10 MPSLSD
-22 PIISINGLGKKT
+22 PIISISGLGKKT

-39 QLGIHSLEHLVFHL
+39 QLGIHTLEHLLFHL
-53 PRRYQDKTSITPLS
+53 PSRYQDKTSITPLS
-67 RANVNDE
+67 SASVNDE
-74 ILIELTI
+74 ILIEASI
-81 DRIEVVPSRQR
+81 DRIEVIPSRQR

-97 LSDNQNHRILLRFFH
+97 LSDNQNHRVLLRFFH

-120 LIRGE
+120 LVRGE

-146 YRVISQNQKPLLES
+146 YRIISQDQKPLFEP
-160 TLSPIYPL
+160 TLTPVYPL
-168 CSGISQNKMKQW
+168 CAGVSQNKMKQW
-180 VNYSLEVLQISQL
+180 VNKALEVLKASVI
-193 DDYFEKITQQSMPSL
+193 DDYFEKITNNTMPSL
-208 KSSLM
+208 KDSLF
-213 LLHHPEK
+213 LLHHPNK
-220 NEDLSKIESFKH
+220 DEDLLKIESFNH
-232 ISQQRLIIEELATNQ
+232 ISQQRLIIEELATHQ
-247 LNLLKTK
+247 PSLLKIK
-254 KARKS
+254 EARKS
-259 KKTNAFKIQD
+259 KESKPISIRS
-269 SLSNKLLGSLD
+269 SLSNKLISSLE
-280 FDLTNSQSRCIKE
+280 FDLTSAQSRCINQ
-293 INEDLSSSEPMLR
+293 INEDLSTSEPMLR

-328 ENNFQAVIMA
+328 ENNFQTAVMA

-346 HLQNFTDY
+346 HLQNFTNY
-354 LKPLNIQ
+354 LSPLGIQ
-361 IAYLSGSQNPQER
+361 IAFLSGSQNTQER
-374 REHLDFIESGE
+374 KDNLSLIENGK
-385 AKVVVGTHAL
+385 AKVIIGTHAL
-395 FQESV
+395 FQENV
-400 NFENLSL
+400 YFDDLAL

-424 SKKANKTPHQLVMT
+424 SKKANVTPHQLVMT

-450 YADLDTSVIDELPP
+450 YADLDTSIIDELPP
-464 GRQAVETIALSNSRR
+464 GRQTIETVALSNARR

-485 IKKIS
+485 IKQIS
-490 DEGRQIYW
+490 KEGRQIYW
-498 VCTLIEESEVLRAE
+498 VCTLIEESEALRAE
-512 SAEKTFNYLTDNLK
+512 SAEKTFAYLSDNLK
-526 DLTVVMIHGKR
+526 DLKVVMIHGR
-537 TKSEK
+537 LTKSEK
-542 EMIMRDF
+542 EIIMSDF
-549 EKGKINLLVA
+549 ASGKTNLLVA

-601 SICILM
+601 SACVLL
-607 YQSPLSDNAKERLD
+607 YQSPLSQTAKERLD

-630 MIAQKDLE
+630 LIAQKDLE

-662 RDTYLLKE
+662 RDAYLLKQV
-670 AGYYSS
+670 GFYSS
-676 KMLEASEDSQNAMI
+676 KMLEAAHDSQNALM
-690 SRWIDDEKT
+690 SRWIDEEKT